1 MTASA
6 KGRADQPLRHRKARD
21 RALILPLAGL
31 ILLIPPVAGVFHIEA
46 KIAGVPFTLV
56 YLFAVWALLIAG
68 AAALSRRL
76 RDGGEL
82 GDEPGGEP
90 GDEPEVRDAIEQ
102 QDTGA

>member
-6 KGRADQPLRHRKARD
+6 NDRADEPLRHRKTRD

-31 ILLIPPVAGVFHIEA
+31 ILLTPPVAGVFHLDA
-46 KIAGVPFTLV
+46 KIAGIPFTVV

-76 RDGGEL
+76 RDGDDPDAL
-82 GDEPGGEP
+82 
-90 GDEPEVRDAIEQ
+90 PEAQDPAEQ
-102 QDTGA
+102 SDTAD

>member
-1 MTASA
+1 VTIGAND
-6 KGRADQPLRHRKARD
+6 RADQPLRHRKARD

-31 ILLIPPVAGVFHIEA
+31 VLLIPPVAGVFHIDA

-76 RDGGEL
+76 RDGGE
-82 GDEPGGEP
+82 PGTP
-90 GDEPEVRDAIEQ
+90 PEAQDATEQ
-102 QDTGA
+102 QDTVEQQGSAA

>member
-1 MTASA
+1 MSAGA

-31 ILLIPPVAGVFHIEA
+31 ILLIPPVAWAFHLDA
-46 KIAGVPFTLV
+46 RIAGVPFTLV

-76 RDGGEL
+76 RDGGE
-82 GDEPGGEP
+82 PGAP
-90 GDEPEVRDAIEQ
+90 PAPQDSAEQ
-102 QDTGA
+102 PDSGA

>member
-6 KGRADQPLRHRKARD
+6 KGRADQPLRHRKARE

-31 ILLIPPVAGVFHIEA
+31 ILLIPPVAGVFHLDT
-46 KIAGVPFTLV
+46 KIAGVPFTVV

-76 RDGGEL
+76 RDG
-82 GDEPGGEP
+82 DEPGAPPAPQGPAEQP
-90 GDEPEVRDAIEQ
+90 DTDA
-102 QDTGA
+102 

>member
-1 MTASA
+1 MTAGA
-6 KGRADQPLRHRKARD
+6 NDRADQPLRHRKTRE

-31 ILLIPPVAGVFHIEA
+31 ILLTPPVAGVFHLDA
-46 KIAGVPFTLV
+46 KIAGVPFTLI

-82 GDEPGGEP
+82 GGEP
-90 GDEPEVRDAIEQ
+90 GAPPEP
-102 QDTGA
+102 QDPAA

>member
-6 KGRADQPLRHRKARD
+6 NDRADQPLRHRKTRD

-31 ILLIPPVAGVFHIEA
+31 ILLTPPVAGVFHLDA

-76 RDGGEL
+76 RDGGE
-82 GDEPGGEP
+82 PGAP
-90 GDEPEVRDAIEQ
+90 PAPQDSAEQ
-102 QDTGA
+102 PDSGA

>member
-1 MTASA
+1 MTA
-6 KGRADQPLRHRKARD
+6 GGDHRAEQPLRHRKTRD

-31 ILLIPPVAGVFHIEA
+31 ILLIPPVAGVFHLDA

-76 RDGGEL
+76 RDG
-82 GDEPGGEP
+82 DEPGAPPEP
-90 GDEPEVRDAIEQ
+90 
-102 QDTGA
+102 QDPAA